1 MNWALPAAGVS
12 SGTRSSGGAW
22 RFLAESSH
30 QLASVAKWYPQS
42 CSPNAGKREQSVSI
56 DVPELAGLE
65 QVRGRWRSAVAGVL
79 AKSTRKDPEQ
89 LGDAPERLLET
100 PTYDGIAIRA
110 LYTALDELPE
120 PPLPGEWPYVRG
132 GDALRDV
139 KTGWRVAE
147 AFPATPVPGV
157 AAADVNSAV
166 LDALGNGAS
175 ALVLRIG
182 ESGVAPGQLADAL
195 QGVYLSMAPLI
206 LEAGAD
212 YAAASDVALALAE
225 GVEPDQRATVS
236 IDLGGDPLTA
246 ALSERAAPKI
256 EDVVAV
262 AKRAAEHTGVRAIT
276 VDGPAFHNLG
286 ANATWELAAGVAA
299 AVSYLRVLTEAGMP
313 IGRALRQISFR
324 FAADDDQFM
333 TIAKFRAARNLWAR
347 VAEVVGDP
355 DAGAAVIHAETSL
368 PMMTQRDPW
377 VNMLRCT
384 LAAFGAGVG
393 GADSLLVFPFDVA
406 IDGGFPDTATSF
418 ARRIAR
424 NTQLL
429 LLEESHVGRV
439 LDPAGGSWFV
449 EDLTARLAEQAWQHF
464 QAIEAHGGFTEAVDF
479 IAAQIGEI
487 AARRSDDIAHRR
499 TAITGVNEFPNLTE
513 PPLPQSDSSYSPLA
527 AGKLVR
533 YAAEFEALRDRSD
546 AFVARTGSRPQALL
560 LPLGPLA
567 ENNIRATFASN
578 LLASGGIEAVNPGT
592 VDVAGVAAA
601 VAEAGAPTVA
611 VICGTDKRYQDEA
624 SGVVQAARAAG
635 IDRVYLAGPE
645 KAVADA
651 EHQPDQFLTAKIN
664 AVEALSDLLTRLGA

>member
-1 MNWALPAAGVS
+1 M
-12 SGTRSSGGAW
+12 
-22 RFLAESSH
+22 
-30 QLASVAKWYPQS
+30 
-42 CSPNAGKREQSVSI
+42 SI
-56 DVPELAGLE
+56 DVPELDDLE
-65 QVRGRWRSAVAGVL
+65 QVRGRWRRAVAGVL

-120 PPLPGEWPYVRG
+120 PPLPGEWPFVRG

-139 KTGWRVAE
+139 KSGWKVAE
-147 AFPATPVPGV
+147 AVPATPVPGV
-157 AAADVNSAV
+157 AAKDVNSAV

-182 ESGVAPGQLADAL
+182 ESGVAPDQLRDAL
-195 QGVYLSMAPLI
+195 DGVYLSMAPLI

-212 YAAASDVALALAE
+212 YPGASDAVLALAD
-225 GVEPDQRATVS
+225 GVEPDQRATLS
-236 IDLGGDPLTA
+236 IDLGGDPLSA
-246 ALSERAAPKI
+246 ALSERPAPKI

-262 AKRAAEHTGVRAIT
+262 AKRAAGHTGVRAIT

-299 AVSYLRVLTEAGMP
+299 AVSYLRVLTESGLP
-313 IGRALRQISFR
+313 IGQALRQISFR

-406 IDGGFPDTATSF
+406 IDGGFPDVATSF

-449 EDLTARLAEQAWQHF
+449 EDLTRRLAEQAWEQF
-464 QAIEAHGGFTEAVDF
+464 QAIEKHGGFTQARDF
-479 IAAQIGEI
+479 IAGQIAEV
-487 AARRSDDIAHRR
+487 AARRTDDIAHRR

-513 PPLPQSDSSYSPLA
+513 ARLPQSDSTYSPLA

-546 AFVARTGSRPQALL
+546 AYLARTGSRPQVLL

-592 VDVAGVAAA
+592 VDADGIASA
-601 VAEAGAPTVA
+601 VAEAGSPSAA
-611 VICGTDKRYQDEA
+611 VICGTDKRYADEA
-624 SGVVQAARAAG
+624 SGVVQAARDAG
-635 IDRVYLAGPE
+635 IARVYLAGPD

>member
-1 MNWALPAAGVS
+1 
-12 SGTRSSGGAW
+12 
-22 RFLAESSH
+22 
-30 QLASVAKWYPQS
+30 
-42 CSPNAGKREQSVSI
+42 VSI

-157 AAADVNSAV
+157 AAKDVNSAV

-182 ESGVAPGQLADAL
+182 ESGVAPDQLAETL

-212 YAAASDVALALAE
+212 YAAAGDVALALADE
-225 GVEPDQRATVS
+225 VEPDQRATLS

-246 ALSERAAPKI
+246 TLSGRPAPKI
-256 EDVVAV
+256 GDVVAV

-313 IGRALRQISFR
+313 IGQALRQISFR

-333 TIAKFRAARNLWAR
+333 AIARFRAARNWWAR
-347 VAEVVGDP
+347 VAEVVGEP
-355 DAGAAVIHAETSL
+355 DSGAAVIHAETSL

-406 IDGGFPDTATSF
+406 IDGGFPDIATSF

-449 EDLTARLAEQAWQHF
+449 EDLTGRLAEQAWQQF
-464 QAIEAHGGFTEAVDF
+464 QAIEARAAHGGFTQASDF
-479 IAAQIGEI
+479 IAGQIAEV
-487 AARRSDDIAHRR
+487 AARRGDDIAHRR

-533 YAAEFEALRDRSD
+533 YAADFEALRDRSD
-546 AFVARTGSRPQALL
+546 AYLARTGSRPRALL
-560 LPLGPLA
+560 LPVGPLA

-578 LLASGGIEAVNPGT
+578 LLASGGIEAINPGT
-592 VDVAGVAAA
+592 VDAAGVAAA
-601 VAEAGAPTVA
+601 VAEAGSPTVA

-624 SGVVQAARAAG
+624 SGVVQAARGAG
-635 IDRVYLAGPE
+635 ISRVYLAGPE
-645 KAVADA
+645 KAVAEA

-664 AVEALSDLLTRLGA
+664 AVEALSDLLARLGA

>member
-1 MNWALPAAGVS
+1 M
-12 SGTRSSGGAW
+12 
-22 RFLAESSH
+22 
-30 QLASVAKWYPQS
+30 
-42 CSPNAGKREQSVSI
+42 SI

-132 GDALRDV
+132 GDGLRDV
-139 KTGWRVAE
+139 KSGWRVAE

-157 AAADVNSAV
+157 AATDVNSAV
-166 LDALGNGAS
+166 RDALGNGAS

-182 ESGVAPGQLADAL
+182 ESGVAPDQLAETL

-212 YAAASDVALALAE
+212 YGAASDVVLGLADS
-225 GVEPDQRATVS
+225 VEPDQRATVS

-246 ALSERAAPKI
+246 ALSERPAPKI

-262 AKRAAEHTGVRAIT
+262 AKRAADHTGVRAIT

-286 ANATWELAAGVAA
+286 ANATWELGAGVAA

-313 IGRALRQISFR
+313 IGQALRQISFR

-347 VAEVVGDP
+347 VAEVLGDP

-406 IDGGFPDTATSF
+406 IDGGFPDIATSF

-464 QAIEAHGGFTEAVDF
+464 QEIEARGGFTQARGF
-479 IAAQIGEI
+479 IAGQIAEI

-499 TAITGVNEFPNLTE
+499 TAITGVNEYPNLTE

-533 YAAEFEALRDRSD
+533 YAADFEALRDRAD
-546 AFVARTGSRPQALL
+546 AYLTRTGSRPQVLL

-567 ENNIRATFASN
+567 EHNIRATFASN
-578 LLASGGIEAVNPGT
+578 LLASGGIEAINPGT
-592 VDVAGVAAA
+592 VDAAGVKGA
-601 VAEAGAPTVA
+601 VTEAGSPTVA
-611 VICGTDKRYQDEA
+611 VVCGTDKRYQDEA
-624 SGVVQAARAAG
+624 SGVVHAARNAG
-635 IDRVYLAGPE
+635 ISRVYLAGPE
-645 KAVADA
+645 KAVADV

-664 AVEALSDLLTRLGA
+664 AVEALSDLLARLGA